1 MRRFSTIEERALLEQ
16 VSLGDREAYAKLYAF
31 YIPKLYRF
39 IYPFANQSKEDT
51 EEVLQ
56 DIFLKIWVRKETLTD
71 LRSFESYLFRMAKN
85 QLTDHRKRNLS
96 RQNLVIKLMPGSETE
111 NATAHDNLVYTE
123 YLLTAKEAVYKLT
136 SQRRKIFEMRM
147 QQDMAIDEIA
157 TKLNITRSAVKKQLY
172 EAIFFVK
179 TYLNYHTGW
188 PLLVL
193 WLSILAD

>member
-1 MRRFSTIEERALLEQ
+1 MTGFSPIEERTLFEQ

-31 YIPKLYRF
+31 YVPKLYRF

-56 DIFLKIWVRKETLTD
+56 EVFLKIWIRKETLVD

-96 RQNLVIKLMPGSETE
+96 RQNLVIRLMPECETE
-111 NATAHDNLVYTE
+111 NATAHDNMVYTE
-123 YLLTAKEAVYKLT
+123 YIQAAKEAVYQLT
-136 SQRRKIFEMRM
+136 PQRRKIFEMRT

-157 TKLNITRSAVKKQLY
+157 AKLNITRSAVKKQLY
-172 EAIFFVK
+172 EAILFIK
-179 TYLNYHTGW
+179 TYLKYHTGW
-188 PLLVL
+188 PLLAL
-193 WLSILAD
+193 WLSILSD